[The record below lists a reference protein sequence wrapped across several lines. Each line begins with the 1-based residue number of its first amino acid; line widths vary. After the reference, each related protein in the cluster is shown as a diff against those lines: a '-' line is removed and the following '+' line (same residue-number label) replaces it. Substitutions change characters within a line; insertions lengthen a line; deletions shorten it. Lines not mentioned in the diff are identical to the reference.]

1 MSLNFV
7 PIEQIL
13 PALITAA
20 LIKKGTNDPVVI
32 NARAE
37 TALTVAKIFTDIAS
51 GDATAAQE
59 DFNAV
64 LVDPSLDPVVAF
76 ELQKLLAGGLQQLSV
91 ANAIGNITP
100 VIGMTV
106 QAVVTNVAAGITT
119 AANLEIKSNPL
130 PAPPAAGKQA

>member
-1 MSLNFV
+1 MSINFV
-7 PIEQIL
+7 PIEQII

-20 LIKKGTNDPVVI
+20 VIKKGTTDPAVI
-32 NARAE
+32 NARAN
-37 TALTVAKIFTDIAS
+37 TALTVAKIFTDIAAN
-51 GDATAAQE
+51 DAAAAQD

-64 LVDPSLDPVVAF
+64 LVNPDLDPVVAF

-106 QAVVTNVAAGITT
+106 AAVVTNIAAGITT

-130 PAPPAAGKQA
+130 PAGQVAKQA